1 MLACLVRCKLFA
13 MRLGSVL
20 GLLAVLLLV
29 AVSGAALAE
38 DSDAKVGEAV
48 PVVKPEEIVAREE
61 EPAGEPETA
70 KSQEKEEEE
79 EALAGEPKEEQRAP
93 ESSPEGEGALEK
105 ARVLHALS
113 CVDGGEKREWA
124 IKLEVPEGAKRLD
137 LLVPE
142 GLEGDA
148 LVIFEFKDKKPELER
163 LTSFGPASEGESQE
177 TVHPAAGEGAPQ
189 SVSRHVMSLP
199 EGARSVFVFVGLP
212 GEGAKE
218 GVLAGFSQE

>member
-1 MLACLVRCKLFA
+1 MRCTLIA
-13 MRLGSVL
+13 MRLSPVL
-20 GLLAVLLLV
+20 VVLLLV
-29 AVSGAALAE
+29 AGAVLAE
-38 DSDAKVGEAV
+38 EAPAKVGEAV
-48 PVVKPEEIVAREE
+48 PEVKPEEIAAEAADGKEKEHPAEELKE
-61 EPAGEPETA
+61 EPEQKA
-70 KSQEKEEEE
+70 EKGKVLE
-79 EALAGEPKEEQRAP
+79 RA
-93 ESSPEGEGALEK
+93 A
-105 ARVLHALS
+105 VLHALA
-113 CVDGGEKREWA
+113 CVDGGERREWA
-124 IKLEVPEGAKRLD
+124 TKLQVPEGAKRLD

-148 LVIFEFKDKKPELER
+148 LIIFEFKDKKPELER
-163 LTSFGPASEGESQE
+163 LASFGPASEGESQE